1 MKGFLQV
8 VSLFGLPLAVV
19 IWYDLYANTEAY
31 QFSFNL
37 RASRPMAIGIHLI
50 TAFLC
55 LHTPLRLWRRFDAMS
70 LRLFCLT
77 FALATFWVAVR
88 LVSSGRVDQ
97 APLLKSVA
105 VFLVPVIV
113 YSLLSIFLFKWSRGE
128 FETAGDGADIQN
140 LETSDD
146 DDGNS

>member
-1 MKGFLQV
+1 MKTFLQV
-8 VSLFGLPLAVV
+8 VSLFGLPLAAV

-37 RASRPMAIGIHLI
+37 RASRPVAIGIHLV

-55 LHTPLRLWRRFDAMS
+55 LHTPLRLWRRFDAMG

-77 FALATFWVAVR
+77 LSLAAFWVAVR
-88 LVSSGRVDQ
+88 LASSGRVDH

-105 VFLVPVIV
+105 VFLIPLINYPLV
-113 YSLLSIFLFKWSRGE
+113 SLFLFKWSRGE
-128 FETAGDGADIQN
+128 FVTAANPDSSKQTN
-140 LETSDD
+140 DD
-146 DDGNS
+146 DDHGDS